1 MKKKHAVQKNLA
13 KNVEYL
19 NEKLGVDKSFDMI
32 RLDVVYADRDMSLYL
47 VDGFVKMI
55 LCIICLKISQG
66 SHLKIWKTIR
76 LKS

>member
-32 RLDVVYADRDMSLYL
+32 RLDVVYADRDMSL
-47 VDGFVKMI
+47 
-55 LCIICLKISQG
+55 
-66 SHLKIWKTIR
+66 
-76 LKS
+76 